1 MTVGGTSANHSFG
14 SCYLNSS
21 HVIVVEPCERQLQ
34 TITHSKTSGADFQ
47 TTHCV
52 TFLYFSG
59 EISVSVCT

>member
-21 HVIVVEPCERQLQ
+21 NVIVVEPCERQLQ